1 MGAASEKGYAVA
13 TVADVVERASVSRR
27 TFYEHFKDKQSCFL
41 AAYDAGVAMLL
52 KAMREA
58 VRAVDGDDPR
68 AWARGSIEAY
78 LAILSGEPS
87 FAWALHVEVF
97 AAGPAA
103 HARRAEI
110 VSLLARQWRR
120 LWERAR
126 RQDPSLPA
134 TPSDPLLCAI
144 VVSHEELVRERLRAG
159 DRETL
164 HELTEPALAIAL
176 RILGAEI
183 QSGRGPGDPGQR

>member
-1 MGAASEKGYAVA
+1 
-13 TVADVVERASVSRR
+13 
-27 TFYEHFKDKQSCFL
+27 
-41 AAYDAGVAMLL
+41 MLL
-52 KAMREA
+52 GRMREA
-58 VRAVDGDDPR
+58 VKAVDRDDHR
-68 AWARGSIEAY
+68 AWARASIESY
-78 LAILSGEPS
+78 LEILSGNPS

-134 TPSDPLLCAI
+134 TPSEPLLRAI
-144 VVSHEELVRERLRAG
+144 VVGHEELVRERLRGG
-159 DRETL
+159 DTDGDGGTL
-164 HELTEPALAIAL
+164 PELIEPALAIAL
-176 RILGAEI
+176 RILGA
-183 QSGRGPGDPGQR
+183 GP